1 MAGLSAARVLADYF
15 EHVTVLER
23 DILPEDACHRSG
35 TPQSKH
41 VHALLGGGQ
50 RALGDLFP
58 AFEED
63 LVTAGA
69 VPLRVGLDVRIE
81 MPGYDP
87 FPQRDLGWISYSMSR
102 PLIEL
107 AVRQRVAQY
116 ANIAIHSRCRVQE
129 FEAAP
134 GGTAV
139 TAVKFENGAG
149 RSQSLRADLIVDASG
164 RGNLTLALL
173 EAIGR
178 TQAQE
183 SVIEVDIGYAT
194 AIFAIPADI
203 SVDCKGVRT
212 LALAPQRSRGGLML
226 PLEGNCWILTLG
238 GRHADKPP
246 GDGDGFLAYAQQLR
260 TPTIYNAIKR
270 AERVSEVA
278 RFGFPASVW
287 RHFEQIEPF
296 PRGLLPIGDAIC
308 RFNPVYGQGMSVAAQ
323 EAVLLHQLLRKKA
336 EEADPLAG
344 LAPAFFAGA
353 SAVIETPWAVAAIPD
368 FSFPETKGQRPPDF
382 ERTRE
387 FGVALTRLAARDP
400 DVHKIMVEVQ
410 ALVRPRSVL
419 RDPDL
424 VERVRAMATAA

>member
-1 MAGLSAARVLADYF
+1 MAGLPAARVLADYF

-23 DILPEDACHRSG
+23 DTLPQDPCHRSG

-58 AFEED
+58 ALEND

-69 VPLRVGLDVRIE
+69 VQLRVGLDIRIE

-116 ANIAIHSRCRVQE
+116 ANISLHPHCRAQS
-129 FEAAP
+129 FETTP
-134 GGTAV
+134 DGTAV
-139 TAVKFENGAG
+139 TAVRFENGDG
-149 RSQSLRADLIVDASG
+149 RSKSLRADLVVDASG
-164 RGNLTLALL
+164 RGNLALGLL
-173 EAIGR
+173 ESIG
-178 TQAQE
+178 QARPQE
-183 SVIEVDIGYAT
+183 TVIEVDIGYAT
-194 AIFAIPADI
+194 AIFAIPDDT
-203 SVDCKGVRT
+203 SVDWRGVRT
-212 LALAPQRSRGGLML
+212 FAQAPQRSRAGLML

-246 GDGDGFLAYAQQLR
+246 GDGDGFLAYTQQLR
-260 TPTIYNAIKR
+260 TPTIYNAIKH

-278 RFGFPASVW
+278 RYGFPASVW

-323 EAVLLHQLLRKKA
+323 EAVLLHQLLRKQA
-336 EEADPLAG
+336 EEPDPLAG

-353 SAVIETPWAVAAIPD
+353 SALIETPWAVAAVPD

-387 FGVALTRLAARDP
+387 FGAALTRLAARDP
-400 DVHKIMVEVQ
+400 DVHKLMAEVQ

-419 RDPDL
+419 RDPNL
-424 VERVRAMATAA
+424 VARVRAVATTA

>member
-50 RALGDLFP
+50 RALGDP

-116 ANIAIHSRCRVQE
+116 ANIAVHSRCRVQE

-149 RSQSLRADLIVDASG
+149 RSQSLRADLVVDASG

-178 TQAQE
+178 AQAQE

-194 AIFAIPADI
+194 AIFAIPADM
-203 SVDCKGVRT
+203 SVDWKGVRT

-238 GRHADKPP
+238 GRHADRPP

-353 SAVIETPWAVAAIPD
+353 SAVIETPWAVAAVPD
-368 FSFPETKGQRPPDF
+368 FAFPETKGERPPDF

-387 FGVALTRLAARDP
+387 FGVALTRLAAHDP
-400 DVHKIMVEVQ
+400 DVHKLTAEVQ
-410 ALVRPRSVL
+410 ALMKPRSVL

-424 VERVRAMATAA
+424 VERVRTMATAA

>member
-1 MAGLSAARVLADYF
+1 
-15 EHVTVLER
+15 
-23 DILPEDACHRSG
+23 
-35 TPQSKH
+35 
-41 VHALLGGGQ
+41 
-50 RALGDLFP
+50 
-58 AFEED
+58 
-63 LVTAGA
+63 
-69 VPLRVGLDVRIE
+69 
-81 MPGYDP
+81 
-87 FPQRDLGWISYSMSR
+87 
-102 PLIEL
+102 
-107 AVRQRVAQY
+107 
-116 ANIAIHSRCRVQE
+116 
-129 FEAAP
+129 
-134 GGTAV
+134 
-139 TAVKFENGAG
+139 VKFENGAG
-149 RSQSLRADLIVDASG
+149 RSQSLRADLVVDASG

-178 TQAQE
+178 AQAQE
-183 SVIEVDIGYAT
+183 SVVEVDIGYAT
-194 AIFAIPADI
+194 AIFAIPADM
-203 SVDCKGVRT
+203 SVDWKGVRT

-368 FSFPETKGQRPPDF
+368 FSFPETKGQRPPDV

>member
-23 DILPEDACHRSG
+23 DILPDDACHRSG

-116 ANIAIHSRCRVQE
+116 ANIAVHLRCRVQE

-134 GGTAV
+134 GGTTV

-149 RSQSLRADLIVDASG
+149 RSQSLRTDLVVDASG

-178 TQAQE
+178 AQAQE

-194 AIFAIPADI
+194 AIFAIPADM
-203 SVDCKGVRT
+203 SVDWKGVRT

-260 TPTIYNAIKR
+260 TPTIYNAIKH

-400 DVHKIMVEVQ
+400 DVHKIMAEVQ